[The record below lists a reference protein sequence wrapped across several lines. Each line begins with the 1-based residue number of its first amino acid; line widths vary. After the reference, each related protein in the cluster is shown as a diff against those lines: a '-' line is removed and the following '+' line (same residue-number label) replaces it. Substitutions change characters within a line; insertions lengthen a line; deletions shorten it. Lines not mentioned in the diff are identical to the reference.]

1 MGCHTILGEGACY
14 APELSRVMERR
25 DPEWIRVFIKDP
37 EAMCPGGRK
46 MVKYDYADEQIDD
59 LIPFFT

>member
-1 MGCHTILGEGACY
+1 
-14 APELSRVMERR
+14 MERR